1 LVRLSQRVSIFGVL
15 VLAAFLLAQARSC
28 AEDGPAEGSAAVF
41 DVEGKEIKLS
51 GLKFGTGTRRL
62 SWLADPKGT
71 TEDARKGP
79 VAVEIREEYS
89 TMFAKGVIT
98 LVEVSHIES
107 IKYDFKEK
115 SVSYTIKGLKEPLKG
130 TTQYKGLNA
139 LSFGGLVDGKAT
151 AFMGGPAT
159 GKGMT
164 VKSVTFG
171 GAKDVP
177 ETKATGTTWSV
188 QIVQPKEKDPTLTV
202 RNLKV
207 MYQYPGYFERLETHI
222 PVREDTQI
230 PLNGGLK
237 RFEVLATDNNTNR
250 AAAEVETATGPKKIV
265 IVPLTQETENKAGTL
280 VGFLGEVD
288 AGWKLFPLQTIKVIT
303 LKDVKKKVE

>member
-130 TTQYKGLNA
+130 TTQYKG
-139 LSFGGLVDGKAT
+139 
-151 AFMGGPAT
+151 
-159 GKGMT
+159 
-164 VKSVTFG
+164 
-171 GAKDVP
+171 VP